1 MGYFKSIEQDH
12 SFNIQESNINSN
24 AYNVKAFAFSNGNYY
39 CAPIESISIDWS
51 DAYYSRMSLW
61 YFIFFSLYG
70 NGKCIRK
77 SNITTIKYYYFLYF

>member
-1 MGYFKSIEQDH
+1 MSNTPVKLNNIHLYEWNFVLFECRKAKAKVNIWVNFKSIEPDH

-51 DAYYSRMSLW
+51 DAYY
-61 YFIFFSLYG
+61 
-70 NGKCIRK
+70 
-77 SNITTIKYYYFLYF
+77 